1 MSRYI
6 DADKLFLHFNDWALA
21 VSPDERHS
29 DLPEYSEHKI
39 HEMIYRTI
47 NEAMSAIEQQPTADV
62 VERKHGEWLETSES
76 IGWEE
81 VGCAE
86 CSVCG
91 KTLVLGDYTMD
102 DIKFNYN
109 YCPNCGADMR
119 EILPKP

>member
-47 NEAMSAIEQQPTADV
+47 NEAMSAIEEQPTADV
-62 VERKHGEWLETSES
+62 VERKHGEWIHHENPKGVFSLECPFCKCWFLHEH
-76 IGWEE
+76 
-81 VGCAE
+81 
-86 CSVCG
+86 
-91 KTLVLGDYTMD
+91 LVRNS
-102 DIKFNYN
+102 F
-109 YCPNCGADMR
+109 CPNCGADMR